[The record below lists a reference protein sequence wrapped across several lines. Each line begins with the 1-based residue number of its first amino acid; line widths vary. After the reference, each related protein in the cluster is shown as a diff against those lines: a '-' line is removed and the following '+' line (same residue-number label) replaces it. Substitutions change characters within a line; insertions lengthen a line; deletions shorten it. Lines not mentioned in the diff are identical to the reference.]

1 MNSKS
6 ALGLNEKILIFG
18 IPGVTLLVWTGAA
31 LDPVNLPKMLLLTL
45 IAFSSVYGTYIQ
57 LKMNWRATPR
67 IFLVLQFF
75 SILWLFVALIGS
87 ENNVLE
93 SFFGVN
99 GRYTGAL
106 TYVSFSFIAVAIVLN
121 YSKSFYEKVL
131 NSLIFAGVFN
141 LIYCG
146 YVIISNDDP
155 LPWNNVYGNILGTLG
170 NPNFISSFLGILNV
184 ALFVKLISNVKNIK
198 LVFVWIGLLSISILE
213 IIDSASRQG
222 IIVTLVGCG
231 AVFVYR
237 VFSSSM
243 NSPLKF
249 ISLGSYLAGGTLALF
264 GMFQI
269 GPLTN
274 LIYKTSISIRGAYWR
289 AGWETMLQN
298 PLFGTGPDGF
308 GDWYPRVRDE
318 RAMVL
323 PGPNVIT
330 NSPHNIFIEQGVNGG
345 FPLFV
350 LYLSSQL
357 YILVCGVRYLRN
369 NSGFNPLFAVS
380 FFGWLGFTAQSLIS
394 INQIGL
400 AVWGYVLG
408 GITIGTYHHAVN
420 STNSKIGHPKVFSKA
435 KKEASIALTCFG
447 GIVGLLLAFPPFY
460 ADANWRNALES
471 KDLNKI
477 VSAANQWPQSTDRY
491 IQVIK
496 LLFENKFYVESLEF
510 TRQGLAFN
518 QNSARLWYFLYQ
530 LPGST
535 EEEKESA
542 IENLAKLDPNF
553 VVK

>member
-1 MNSKS
+1 MNPKS
-6 ALGLNEKILIFG
+6 ALSLNEKILVFG

-31 LDPVNLPKMLLLTL
+31 LDPVNLPKMLLLSL
-45 IAFSSVYGTYIQ
+45 IAFSSVYGIYNQI
-57 LKMNWRATPR
+57 KKYWRVTPR
-67 IFLVLQFF
+67 VFLMLQFF
-75 SILWLFVALIGS
+75 SIVWLFVAVIGS
-87 ENNVLE
+87 ENNALE
-93 SFFGVN
+93 TFFGVN

-106 TYVSFSFIAVAIVLN
+106 TYVSFSFVAIAIMLS
-121 YSKSFYEKVL
+121 YSKSFYERVL
-131 NSLIFAGVFN
+131 NSLIFAGVIN

-146 YVIISNDDP
+146 YVIVFNDDP
-155 LPWNNVYGNILGTLG
+155 LPWNNIYGNILGTLG

-184 ALFVKLISNVKNIK
+184 ALFVKLISSAKNIK
-198 LVFVWIGLLSISILE
+198 LVFVWVILLSISILE

-231 AVFVYR
+231 AVSVYR
-237 VFSSSM
+237 IFSSGVS
-243 NSPLKF
+243 SPLKL
-249 ISLGSYLAGGTLALF
+249 ISLGSYLTGGMLALF

-318 RAMVL
+318 KAMVL

-345 FPLFV
+345 FPLFI
-350 LYLSSQL
+350 LYVSSQL
-357 YILVCGVRYLRN
+357 YIFVCGFRYLKN
-369 NSGFNPLFAVS
+369 NSGFNPLFAVG

-400 AVWGYVLG
+400 AIWGYALG
-408 GITIGTYHHAVN
+408 GITIGLYHHATN
-420 STNSKIGHPKVFSKA
+420 STNIKNDHPKVLPIA
-435 KKEASIALTCFG
+435 KKESSIALTCFG
-447 GIVGLLLAFPPFY
+447 GIVGLLLAYPPFY
-460 ADANWRNALES
+460 ADAKWRNALES
-471 KDLNKI
+471 KDLNRI

-491 IQVIK
+491 IQMVK

-518 QNSARLWYFLYQ
+518 KNSARLWYFLYQ

-535 EEEKESA
+535 EEEKELA
-542 IENLAKLDPNF
+542 IKNLAKLDPNF
-553 VVK
+553 EVK